1 LKQLRYTI
9 HFTDGV
15 KMGCLTL
22 DGAMRVVAFRHRV
35 TPRDLITETTLE
47 KILVWLD
54 PGECTIAEVIFP
66 RARAG
71 RA

>member
-1 LKQLRYTI
+1 
-9 HFTDGV
+9 
-15 KMGCLTL
+15 MGCLTL